1 MAATAESLSPRR
13 IKLRPPRLPG
23 DVVARPRL
31 LARLNRM
38 AALALII
45 APAGYGKTTL
55 VGSWLA
61 QTALPFAWLALD
73 ETDNDPAMF
82 LAGLTAA
89 LATIFF
95 GFGDDIFASVSAPQT
110 VPIADIA
117 MRLINHLNELND
129 EFILVLDD
137 YHAIR
142 QPLLHKLLVDLV
154 AYPPR
159 AMHLVI
165 TSRHDPPLPWRMRN
179 RSGACELRAGDLSF
193 TEDEAAQFL
202 SKATNRPVAAA
213 DARTLVH
220 HVHGWITS
228 LRIMALGMRL
238 HTPDKSWSE
247 MADAGTHDV
256 SDYFE
261 REVFADL
268 APDLLAFLVRTS
280 ILDVLNA
287 PLCDFVAGVGTE
299 HSTQTAVPPHSSTAF
314 LHELVRVGA
323 FTEALDDE
331 VAWYRYHPLLKGV
344 LRRRLAQTESADEI
358 AALYTRASAWHEDH
372 ELLNEALAYALAGGQ
387 VQRAVDFMQRY
398 RQQLLNGWQ
407 WGRLERWLQQF
418 PPAAI
423 DSYVELMLARA
434 WTRQWSFSIAEV
446 ASDVE
451 RIEEMLADLPP
462 DAAHLSDWRGEL
474 AALRSQQYVSRGDAG
489 NAIAASQ
496 LALANL
502 PPDRLYVRT
511 TSMVALVLGCQM
523 SGEWERTLAHI
534 TDYAASAVGPR
545 DLTMSIGLALHA
557 YVDLPQTNLPASR
570 TAYATIVQ
578 VTAARG
584 IKTNQAWGHYFW
596 AATCYL
602 QNDLHGAEEHFRA
615 VVEVVDN
622 AHAITYTHSAI
633 GLALTYQAQGRGQEA
648 AAVIEG
654 AQKRLTAR
662 QQHHVLRWAD
672 AFAAELAARQGR
684 IEEALRWVAREGRQF
699 EHDATP
705 LFYVPGLAFVRVLMA
720 GGSEGDLL
728 AAQYWLELQMALVQ
742 RTNNIHAQIQCQVL
756 AAALHEAKGER
767 VEALKALTSALAL
780 AEHGQIVR
788 VFADLAAQLAPLFDA
803 MATHQPLTGFAVRVH
818 NTIMLE
824 NQAPNMQASAA
835 YERPVHAAAP
845 PTADKPGTHGEA
857 AANTGATNGTHLAG
871 VSSAGE
877 RDLQELLTYREMD
890 VLKLLEQ
897 RLTNKEIAYV
907 LGISTET
914 VRQHTVNLFRK
925 LNVNN
930 RRQAIVAARNLGGL
944 DGAAMPDG
952 RMES

>member
-1 MAATAESLSPRR
+1 MASLT
-13 IKLRPPRLPG
+13 
-23 DVVARPRL
+23 
-31 LARLNRM
+31 
-38 AALALII
+38 LII

-61 QTALPFAWLALD
+61 QTALPYAWLALD
-73 ETDNDPAMF
+73 ESDNEPAMF
-82 LAGLTAA
+82 LAGLAAA

-95 GFGDDIFASVSAPQT
+95 GFGEDILASLSAPQT

-129 EFILVLDD
+129 EFVLVLDD

-142 QPLLHKLLVDLV
+142 QPLLHQLLVDLV

-165 TSRHDPPLPWRMRN
+165 TSRYDPPLPWRMRN

-193 TEDEAAQFL
+193 SEDEAAQFL

-220 HVHGWITS
+220 HANGWITS

-247 MADAGTHDV
+247 MAEAGTHDV

-280 ILDVLNA
+280 ILDLLNA
-287 PLCDFVAGVGTE
+287 PLCDFVARVGTE
-299 HSTQTAVPPHSSTAF
+299 YSRQTAVPALSSSTAF

-331 VAWYRYHPLLKGV
+331 VAWYRYHPLLKDV

-358 AALYTRASAWHEDH
+358 AGLYARASAWHEDRG
-372 ELLNEALAYALAGGQ
+372 LLDEALAYALAGGQ

-423 DSYVELMLARA
+423 DSHVELMLARA

-451 RIEEMLADLPP
+451 RIEKMFADLPP

-474 AALRSQQYVSRGDAG
+474 AALRSQQYVSRGDAS
-489 NAIAASQ
+489 NAIAAAQ

-511 TSMVALVLGCQM
+511 TTVVALVLGCQM

-534 TDYAASAVGPR
+534 TDYTASAVGPR
-545 DLTMSIGLALHA
+545 DLTMIIGLALHA

-654 AQKRLTAR
+654 AQKRLAAR
-662 QQHHVLRWAD
+662 KQHHVMRWAD

-720 GGSEGDLL
+720 GGSEGNLL
-728 AAQYWLELQMALVQ
+728 AAQCWLELQMALAQ

-756 AAALHEAKGER
+756 EAALYEAQGER
-767 VEALKALTSALAL
+767 VEALKALASALAL

-788 VFADLAAQLAPLFDA
+788 VFADLAAQLAPLFAA
-803 MATHQPLTGFAVRVH
+803 MASHQPLTGFAVRVH

-824 NQAPNMQASAA
+824 TQAPTRQASAA
-835 YERPVHAAAP
+835 HERPVYAPADQAIIKPEAHA
-845 PTADKPGTHGEA
+845 EA
-857 AANTGATNGTHLAG
+857 SGNNGATNGSHLDGA
-871 VSSAGE
+871 SSASE

-890 VLKLLEQ
+890 VLRLLEQ
-897 RLTNKEIAYV
+897 RLTNKEIAYM
-907 LGISTET
+907 LGISAET

-930 RRQAIVAARNLGGL
+930 RRQAIVTARNLGGL
-944 DGAAMPDG
+944 DGAAMPNGDL
-952 RMES
+952 ES